1 MTLIPTK
8 FTVFIAAV
16 ALALGASAQM
26 KLSPGA
32 VLRLQKYHTDV
43 ALSRGADADA
53 TVLATFEMTSP
64 EALDSI
70 CALGASVVNRFGD
83 FAIVN
88 LPLAVAERAAALKSV
103 RGVEFGTEARPMLD
117 NARRCTNVDAV
128 HSGRDIRMPY
138 TGKDV
143 VVGIIDSGFD
153 PNHPAFLDAD
163 GNSRVS
169 KLFYTVDGFTR
180 EYSGDALLDYETD
193 NQYDTHGTHVAGIA
207 AGSRHAHATVPIFS
221 APNAQ
226 GQVSIESIGDGTLP
240 YYGMAPDAEI
250 VMGCGGLGFSTILNN
265 AKEIIDYADSVGKPA
280 VINLSI
286 GTNQGPHD
294 GTTTFSRALAE
305 LGKKAIFT
313 VSAGNEGDSN
323 IGIDYVAKES
333 SCSFYTMLDLS
344 SFTTTDPSDYVV
356 VDIVGLQCSLMKVFL
371 VGVDKRSGQSQ
382 FSIPLSTELNG
393 LDADISSVHLFSE
406 SDKAKIRKYFSFGT
420 AGGVVGRRTDNGSY
434 RGMLYMSDVAPLA
447 SNTSVSLG
455 IRVTSMGEPGRHLLA
470 FTSPY
475 YPFTSG
481 NLKDCV
487 GGTADLSI
495 SDMATG
501 ENIIS
506 VGSYNS
512 RRSWPCLGKYF
523 YNYDEKIFPVKEP
536 SYFTSYGILPD
547 GRRLPHISGPG
558 ALVVSSI
565 SRYWEGTKDS
575 PRPKDGDIVA
585 EVASPDGDSPKGQ
598 YWQMMGTSMSSPAV
612 AGIVALWLE
621 ADPELTVA
629 DVIDIMQKT
638 AIKDDH
644 YSEGNNAVREGAGR
658 IDAYAG
664 IKEVLARRYGTGIAD
679 VGADSEGDNGVM
691 FDISDGSVSAF
702 LAGASSVTITIT
714 TIAGAT
720 ACSASS
726 TGSEVS
732 VSTESLAPGIYI
744 ITATDGRRRASRKL
758 AVK

>member
-53 TVLATFEMTSP
+53 VVLATFEVTSP

-70 CALGASVVNRFGD
+70 RALGASVVNRFGD

-128 HSGRDIRMPY
+128 HSGRDIKMTY

-163 GNSRVS
+163 GSSRVS

-265 AKEIIDYADSVGKPA
+265 AKEIIDYANSVGKPA

-323 IGIDYVAKES
+323 IGIDYIAEES
-333 SCSFYTMLDLS
+333 SGSFYTMLDLS

-382 FSIPLSTELNG
+382 FSIPLSTELKG

-470 FTSPY
+470 FTSRN

-512 RRSWPCLGKYF
+512 RRSWACLGKYF
-523 YNYDEKIFPVKEP
+523 YSYDEKIFPVEEP

-558 ALVVSSI
+558 AFVVSSI

-658 IDAYAG
+658 INAYEG

-679 VGADSEGDNGVM
+679 VGADNDGDNGVM
-691 FDISDGSVSAF
+691 FDITEGSVSAF
-702 LAGASSVTITIT
+702 MAGASSVTITIT

-720 ACSASS
+720 AGSASS

>member
-53 TVLATFEMTSP
+53 VVLATFEVTSA

-88 LPLAVAERAAALKSV
+88 LPLAVAERAAAFKSV

-117 NARRCTNVDAV
+117 NARRYTNVDAV

-169 KLFYTVDGFTR
+169 KLFYTANGISRV
-180 EYSGDALLDYETD
+180 YSGDEVADFETD
-193 NQYDTHGTHVAGIA
+193 NDEGTHGTHVAGIA
-207 AGSRHAHATVPIFS
+207 AGSRIANATVPIFS
-221 APNAQ
+221 APNEE
-226 GQVSIESIGDGTLP
+226 GKVSIESIGDGKLP
-240 YYGMAPDAEI
+240 YYGIAPDAEI
-250 VMGCGGLGFSTILNN
+250 VLACGDLQLSTVLDN
-265 AKEIIDYADSVGKPA
+265 AEKIIDYAESVGKPA
-280 VINLSI
+280 VINISL
-286 GTNQGPHD
+286 GTNSGPHD
-294 GTTTFSRALAE
+294 GSTTFNRGLAE
-305 LGKKAIFT
+305 LGKRAVFA

-323 IGIDYVAKES
+323 IGIDYIAKEKS
-333 SCSFYTMLDLS
+333 GTFYTLFDLS
-344 SFTTTDPSDYVV
+344 GYTQAKPCRTVL
-356 VDIVGLQCSLMKVFL
+356 VDLVGLQCTRMTGALI
-371 VGVDKRSGQSQ
+371 GVDKTTGTTLFTINFDPALQGVDSDLGGYYPFES
-382 FSIPLSTELNG
+382 
-393 LDADISSVHLFSE
+393 ADMT
-406 SDKAKIRKYFSFGT
+406 KIRKYFNVDE
-420 AGGVVGRRTDNGSY
+420 AGAIIGRVTDDNSY
-434 RGMLYMSDVAPLA
+434 RGLLAMSNVSPLS
-447 SNTSVSLG
+447 SNKSVSLG
-455 IRVTSMGEPGRHLLA
+455 IRVTSVGEPGRHITA
-470 FTSPY
+470 FTLPES
-475 YPFTSG
+475 PFTSG
-481 NLKDCV
+481 GVKDYLN
-487 GGTADLSI
+487 GTPDMSI

-512 RRSWPCLGKYF
+512 RYIWPCLDKFFHG
-523 YNYDEKIFPVKEP
+523 YDEKVFPLKEP
-536 SYFTSYGILPD
+536 SYFSSYGILPD

-565 SRYWEGTKDS
+565 SRYWKGTKDS
-575 PRPKDGDIVA
+575 PRPKDGDIAA

-658 IDAYAG
+658 IDAYGG

-679 VGADSEGDNGVM
+679 VGADNDGDNGVM
-691 FDISDGSVSAF
+691 FDITEGSVSAF
-702 LAGASSVTITIT
+702 IAGASSATITIT

-720 ACSASS
+720 AGSASS

-732 VSTESLAPGIYI
+732 ASTESLTPGIYI

>member
-1 MTLIPTK
+1 MTFIPTK

-53 TVLATFEMTSP
+53 TVLATFEVTSP

-88 LPLAVAERAAALKSV
+88 LPLAVAERAAAFKSV

-143 VVGIIDSGFD
+143 VVGIIDTGFD
-153 PNHPAFLDAD
+153 PNHPAFLDAG

-169 KLFYTVDGFTR
+169 KLFYTVDGVTR
-180 EYSGDALLDYETD
+180 EYSGDALLGYRTD
-193 NQYDTHGTHVAGIA
+193 NQYGTHGTHVAGIA
-207 AGSRHAHATVPIFS
+207 AGSRIANATVPIFS
-221 APNAQ
+221 APNEE
-226 GQVSIESIGDGTLP
+226 GKVSIESIGDGTLP

-294 GTTTFSRALAE
+294 GTTTFNRALAE

-323 IGIDYVAKES
+323 IGIDYIAEES
-333 SCSFYTMLDLS
+333 SGSFYTTLDLS
-344 SFTTTDPSDYVV
+344 SFTTTKPSDYVV

-371 VGVDKRSGQSQ
+371 VGVDKWSGQTQ
-382 FSIPLSTELNG
+382 FSIPLYTELNG
-393 LDADISSVHLFSE
+393 VDADVSSFYQFGE
-406 SDKAKIRKYFSFGT
+406 TDKTKIRKYFSFDV
-420 AGGVVGRRTDNGSY
+420 AGGIIGRRTDNGSY
-434 RGMLYMSDVAPLA
+434 RGMLYMTNVAPLTTN
-447 SNTSVSLG
+447 SSVLLG
-455 IRVTSMGEPGRHLLA
+455 IRVTSIGEPGRHLLA
-470 FTSPY
+470 FTSPN
-475 YPFTSG
+475 YPFTAGS
-481 NLKDCV
+481 LKDYLN
-487 GGTADLSI
+487 GTPDMSI

-512 RRSWPCLGKYF
+512 RYSWPCLDKLFRGYK
-523 YNYDEKIFPVKEP
+523 EEAFPIEEP

-658 IDAYAG
+658 IDAYEG

-679 VGADSEGDNGVM
+679 VGADNDGDNGVM
-691 FDISDGSVSAF
+691 FDISEGSVSAF
-702 LAGASSVTITIT
+702 IAGASSATITIT

-720 ACSASS
+720 AGSASS